1 MRVGVLGTGIV
12 GQTLGGKIA
21 EVGHAVMVGTRDV
34 EASLARTE
42 PGMAG
47 SPPFSEWLA
56 QNPEVKAGTF
66 AEAAAHGEVL
76 FNATN
81 GSGSL
86 EALRLA
92 GSANL
97 DGKILVDVS
106 NPLDFSAGMPP
117 TLFVSNSDSLGEQ
130 IQNAFP
136 GAKVV
141 KTLNTVTAFVM
152 VDPGRVGDGDHHA
165 FVSGNDPSA
174 KAEVARVLREWFGWK
189 DVIDLGDI
197 STARGTEM
205 YLALW
210 IRLFAALGTPML
222 NVKVVI

>member
-174 KAEVARVLREWFGWK
+174 KAEVTRVLREWFGWK